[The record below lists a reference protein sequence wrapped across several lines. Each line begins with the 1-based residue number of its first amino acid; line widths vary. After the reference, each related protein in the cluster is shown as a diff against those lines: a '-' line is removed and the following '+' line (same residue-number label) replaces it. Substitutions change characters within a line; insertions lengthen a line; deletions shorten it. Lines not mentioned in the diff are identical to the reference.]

1 MYTLFAA
8 HKLTRKLW
16 ALTQELQASL
26 TVGVWYL
33 CIQRLKMIPSLPILR
48 TSIRASLYTMS
59 LSTYDFKFVHI
70 DQKDWYFSLWTPTIQ
85 RLEIGNCNLQRFP
98 DKSKAALM
106 DASFSLVL
114 QLPGHKSCFYFPPE
128 PPFFLFFSC
137 LFLLKI
143 KSYEF
148 VRQVFLCTDMMYIY
162 YIANSINCLKNGVQL
177 IITCIFEKKKWTFCC
192 YWAVKFHV

>member
-1 MYTLFAA
+1 MINVHSILLPP
-8 HKLTRKLW
+8 KLTRMLW

-114 QLPGHKSCFYFPPE
+114 QLPGKKAVSNFLLNPPFFPFF
-128 PPFFLFFSC
+128 FFLFF
-137 LFLLKI
+137 
-143 KSYEF
+143 
-148 VRQVFLCTDMMYIY
+148 
-162 YIANSINCLKNGVQL
+162 
-177 IITCIFEKKKWTFCC
+177 FCFC
-192 YWAVKFHV
+192 